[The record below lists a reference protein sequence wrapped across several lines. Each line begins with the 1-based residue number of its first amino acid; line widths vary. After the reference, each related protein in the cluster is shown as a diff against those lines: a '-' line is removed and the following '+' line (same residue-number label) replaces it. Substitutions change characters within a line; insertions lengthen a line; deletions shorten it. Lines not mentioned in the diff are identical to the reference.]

1 MEDILDDQ
9 FGGQIDDQLDDQFDD
24 IETEYIPDDSL
35 GVKSSLNNKI
45 YYNGEEHLN
54 SLCLNDI
61 IPNRDSFIDNNIKIK
76 NENNDLYFMPND
88 VIDKMSKDG
97 KYIIVIY
104 GYLLNGMKAELTIHD
119 IRPYFD
125 VAIPTGMINSS
136 FHSILLNMIMA
147 EASDSYIED
156 IMAYP
161 IRGFNATPIAFKRVF
176 NKNLQTRKKALA
188 VVLAAGWDTASD
200 DRNNYHRKVSRENNL
215 LLSDWMVINSY
226 SENIYSAASSSYIPP
241 KICKINA
248 MLKNIKT
255 ISNET
260 KQTNTIFIKDKAIA
274 MTWDIETYSERNMG
288 DLPTAEYDEDNAFMI
303 CMTFHWK
310 DEIAPLYQICITN
323 CETESDDRWLTII
336 CKGDGSKSDL
346 IKAFALCFEMFRPD
360 LIYGFND
367 SDYDWPFIIEKAK
380 RFGILEWIWNKMSI
394 TSYNV
399 NYGNIMSFYNMNKQQ
414 VKITGADTTVYCSYL
429 KIIGCITIDARVCL
443 RKLYPKAEKT
453 SLKYFLEICNLGGKA
468 DMPIK
473 KMWNFYK
480 RAAGLS
486 TAGLSTEALSTAEIT
501 TAELTTA
508 TSTKNEVLPAEGMR
522 HIAHYCVID
531 AFRCQEL
538 MVKRNV
544 INDYRELTSL
554 AYMTLYDAHYY
565 ANGKR
570 VCNLLGA
577 YATKK
582 NILISMIPK
591 QQFESGKYPGAFVF
605 PPEKGLTPN
614 PNHLLNIEN
623 IAKKIRD
630 AKYTIERNKKRSKDE
645 YECIIKHFDKLP
657 ISHEYSEHSEYNEQ
671 ELLEEIT
678 QLKLDLIKAYLAF
691 QKDRPVTGL
700 DFSSLYPSIIMTD
713 NLSPEK
719 IILSESTANAFKAL
733 GYDIHNIEFI
743 YNGRAIKGY
752 SIKHNNDETM
762 LGLYPTVLI
771 DLFNKRA
778 AEKKNLTKYKSQIEI
793 MDSVFGEAKKISDT
807 HDNMYDYKVFIKDS
821 IYGMKNDTIT
831 EMATLSNMSVDN
843 IIISPGATLEE
854 EQDDIKRKIKNEK
867 EKLSILESLL
877 EIGGSN
883 GGASDGATSNEN
895 IARPLCN
902 ENGND
907 NYTANA
913 AADDKF
919 IQNIFNHYKD
929 VVFKYDS
936 SNAKQNAIKVYMNSF
951 YGEAGNPLSPFFL
964 LELAGGVTS
973 SGQYNIKLVA
983 KFVTEEKGFFIKYG
997 DTDSLY
1003 LVPPAKY
1010 FTECDQDF
1018 VDGKLNREEYWSA
1031 MVRITMR
1038 VMNSLKNDVNDH
1050 LYNDN
1055 GSRYLKMA
1063 YEEVL
1068 YPVVFTGKK
1077 KYYGIA
1083 HENEVNFRPKKL
1095 FIRGID
1101 IIKQGQSGLA
1111 KIIGNRIMWESMA
1124 ISNTKTVHDIVKH
1137 IITDAV
1143 INKSQWNFDDFIK
1156 SAAWRP
1162 NKKNISVHLFM
1173 NRMRIYFD
1181 IENKE
1186 NKKRMSMG
1194 KESRPLLY
1202 ELPEA
1207 GDRFNYV
1214 LVQKNAIEDL
1224 FDTRGCKKV
1233 IKVGDKMEFIGV
1245 AKTKQLPIDIAFYIK
1260 NYVIGICARFINYD
1274 EQFYP
1279 SPDIIA
1285 SKELDEKK
1293 IDKYTQDAAK
1303 KYLEHF
1309 IKSLENINPNEL
1321 RQMGNMYKKIYS
1333 YVVKKSKEELP
1344 TIISS
1349 LFHNKII
1356 NYEMM
1361 LNKDS
1366 LYNTVNNNIIAN
1378 IEKKYMP
1385 NIKNFCS
1392 AYLQK
1397 INIIYQS
1404 GNNGEM
1410 PSQDNINGE
1419 LLYSYYNTHQIIK
1432 PNEIITNFSEAINN
1446 IHIIAIKYENIIMQ
1460 NVNKERKKIGDS
1472 ADTADS
1478 ATGDSATADSATG
1491 DSADTATADTATAET
1506 DDLQFMDVIDES
1518 EKQILLQFKINILK
1532 LIGIHMNNIR
1542 IKALFDYIND
1552 LKKIVTKSD
1561 MRPTILERK
1570 TNIKNA
1576 INSYFP
1582 IEK

>member
-1 MEDILDDQ
+1 MEDIEE
-9 FGGQIDDQLDDQFDD
+9 QFDEQFDELD
-24 IETEYIPDDSL
+24 IDASIAYIPDDSL
-35 GVKSSLNNKI
+35 GIKSILNNKI
-45 YYNGEEHLN
+45 YYTGGDLLN
-54 SLCLNDI
+54 ALYSDI
-61 IPNRDSFIDNNIKIK
+61 KIPNRDYFVDTNIKIK

-88 VIDKMSKDG
+88 VIDKMSRDG
-97 KYIIVIY
+97 RYIMVIY
-104 GYLLNGMKAELTIHD
+104 GYLLNGMKAELTIND
-119 IRPYFD
+119 IKPYFD
-125 VAIPTGMINSS
+125 VAIPTGMTNSS
-136 FHSILLNMIMA
+136 FHSLLLNTLMSLGDSNGS
-147 EASDSYIED
+147 SDAYIED
-156 IMAYP
+156 IIAYP
-161 IRGFNATPIAFKRVF
+161 IRGFHANPIPFKRVF

-188 VVLAAGWDTASD
+188 NVLAAGWDTASD

-215 LLSDWMVINSY
+215 LLSDWMVISDY
-226 SENIYSAASSSYIPP
+226 SSNILQEPASESP
-241 KICKINA
+241 KLYKISA

-255 ISNET
+255 ISNEI
-260 KQTNTIFIKDKAIA
+260 KQSNAAFIKDKAIV

-303 CMTFHWK
+303 CATFHWK

-323 CETESDDRWLTII
+323 CEAESDDRWITII
-336 CKGDGSKSDL
+336 CNDHSKPKQFEDI
-346 IKAFALCFEMFRPD
+346 IKAFAICFEMFRPD
-360 LIYGFND
+360 LICGFND

-394 TSYNV
+394 TSYSV
-399 NYGNIMSFYNMNKQQ
+399 NYGNIMSFYNMTKQQ

-480 RAAGLS
+480 NAANPL
-486 TAGLSTEALSTAEIT
+486 EKALPKDANVS
-501 TAELTTA
+501 
-508 TSTKNEVLPAEGMR
+508 PAEGMR

-591 QQFESGKYPGAFVF
+591 QQFETGKYPGAFVF
-605 PPEKGLTPN
+605 PPDKGLTPN
-614 PNHLLNIEN
+614 PINLLNIEELAASLRN
-623 IAKKIRD
+623 ARAKVKLMN
-630 AKYTIERNKKRSKDE
+630 ESRSKDD
-645 YECIIKHFDKLP
+645 YQLIQSNFDALP
-657 ISHEYSEHSEYNEQ
+657 SHIDASPIRSESEI
-671 ELLEEIT
+671 LEEIK
-678 QLKLDLIKAYLAF
+678 QLNLNLKNAFIKF

-719 IILSESTANAFKAL
+719 IILSEATANAFKSL
-733 GYDIHNIEFI
+733 GYEINNIEFM
-743 YNGRAIKGY
+743 YNGRTVKGY
-752 SIKHNNDETM
+752 SIKHNNEENM
-762 LGLYPTVLI
+762 IGLYPTVLI

-793 MDSVFGEAKKISDT
+793 MDSVFGAAHKISDT
-807 HDNMYDYKVFIKDS
+807 HDHMYDYKVFIKDS
-821 IYGMKNDTIT
+821 IYGMKNETIT
-831 EMATLSNMSVDN
+831 EIATLSNTSVDN
-843 IIISPGATLEE
+843 IIISPGSTLEE

-877 EIGGSN
+877 EIGGAN
-883 GGASDGATSNEN
+883 GGTVDAAFSSDICSNN
-895 IARPLCN
+895 NPSDICSNDNPSDICSN
-902 ENGND
+902 DNPSDVYGND
-907 NYTANA
+907 YYTANA
-913 AADDKF
+913 AADDIF
-919 IQNIFNHYKD
+919 IKNIFHYYKD

-1038 VMNSLKNDVNDH
+1038 VMNSLKNDVNEH

-1124 ISNTKTVHDIVKH
+1124 ISNNKTVHDIVKH

-1143 INKSQWNFDDFIK
+1143 MNKNQWNFDDFIK

-1173 NRMRIYFD
+1173 NRMKIHFD
-1181 IENKE
+1181 IENQE

-1194 KESRPLLY
+1194 KESRELLY

-1214 LVQKNAIEDL
+1214 LVQKNSMEDL

-1245 AKTKQLPIDIAFYIK
+1245 TKKKQLPIDITFYIK

-1279 SPDIIA
+1279 SQDLIA

-1293 IDKYTQDAAK
+1293 IDKYTQDSAK

-1321 RQMGNMYKKIYS
+1321 RQMGNVYKKVFS
-1333 YVVKKSKEELP
+1333 YVIKKSKEELP
-1344 TIISS
+1344 PIVSS

-1356 NYEMM
+1356 NYEIM

-1366 LYNTVNNNIIAN
+1366 LYTKLNENIIAT
-1378 IEKKYMP
+1378 IEKQYLP
-1385 NIKNFCS
+1385 NIKLFCN
-1392 AYLQK
+1392 AYFQK
-1397 INIIYQS
+1397 INIIYQD
-1404 GNNGEM
+1404 GTYNEM
-1410 PSQDNINGE
+1410 PSQDSINGDM
-1419 LLYSYYNTHQIIK
+1419 LYQYNNIHQIIK
-1432 PNEIITNFSEAINN
+1432 PEDIISNFHETVNN
-1446 IHIIAIKYENIIMQ
+1446 IYIIAIKYENIIMQ
-1460 NVNKERKKIGDS
+1460 RVNKERKNIEAEQIAATNSEKIEVTPIYS
-1472 ADTADS
+1472 AGEDATIAGAANDDT
-1478 ATGDSATADSATG
+1478 
-1491 DSADTATADTATAET
+1491 E
-1506 DDLQFMDVIDES
+1506 LQFVDIINEN
-1518 EKQILLQFKINILK
+1518 EKQLLLQFKKYVLK
-1532 LIGIHMNNIR
+1532 LIGINMNNFR
-1542 IKALFDYIND
+1542 AKALIDYINE

-1576 INSYFP
+1576 VNSYFP